1 MASTPV
7 SSIFTFSIELYGNL
21 HLLIV
26 SHNPPL
32 IFMIDSKQEIKY
44 HYISLIFVICFILC
58 VN

>member
-1 MASTPV
+1 MASIPV

-21 HLLIV
+21 YLLII

-44 HYISLIFVICFILC
+44 HISLIFVICFILC